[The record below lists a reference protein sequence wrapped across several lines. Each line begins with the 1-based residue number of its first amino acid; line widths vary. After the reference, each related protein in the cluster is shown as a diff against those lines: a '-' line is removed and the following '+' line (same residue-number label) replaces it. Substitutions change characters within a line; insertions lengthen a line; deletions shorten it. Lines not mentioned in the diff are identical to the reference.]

1 MIKSKKRLGRGLD
14 SLISSTRL
22 TESEP
27 AGGSRAEDGSYHA
40 VINEVTV
47 NRIAELPIARIQ
59 RNPHQPR
66 QQWDEGKLTELA
78 ESIKSN
84 GLIQPILVRSMGSG
98 FQLIAGERRLRA
110 SQMAG
115 LETISA
121 IVREASEEEM
131 LEWSLVENIHRADL
145 NAVERARAY
154 QQYMTRFSLTQEQV
168 ASRLGEDR
176 STIANY
182 VRLLELSSELQ
193 EMLIEGCI
201 SMGHA
206 KALLGV
212 ASKTER
218 KNLALLTV
226 EKNWSVRQL
235 ERFLTDQKKTKADTS
250 HESESQDAHIR
261 ELEQELTRSIGTK
274 VNIHPSKRKPHHGKV
289 VIEYYTLDDYDR
301 IRERLIDKKV

>member
-14 SLISSTRL
+14 SLISSTRMMDSGDEGASQARDRL
-22 TESEP
+22 YSVGIT
-27 AGGSRAEDGSYHA
+27 
-40 VINEVTV
+40 EVTV
-47 NRIAELPIARIQ
+47 NRIADLPIDKIQ

-66 QQWDEGKLTELA
+66 QQWDEGKLSELA

-84 GLIQPILVRSMGSG
+84 GLIQPILVRAMGSG

-121 IVREASEEEM
+121 IVREANEEEM

-154 QQYMTRFSLTQEQV
+154 QQYMSRFSLTQEQV
-168 ASRLGEDR
+168 SARLGEDR

-193 EMLIEGCI
+193 EMVIDGSI

-218 KNLALLTV
+218 KTLALLAV

-235 ERFLTDQKKTKADTS
+235 ERVLAGQKKTNAES
-250 HESESQDAHIR
+250 PHESESQDAHIR

-274 VNIHPSKRKPHHGKV
+274 VNIHPSKRKPHHGKI